1 MFKYV
6 KFIKVIDDITS
17 YEFRG
22 GSDEIKVNYFDGGVA
37 SIESEIESAIDN
49 LIDAQDSKIN
59 CEQIT
64 YDEFFELVRYS
75 DQIKRINAQVKEKIA
90 LRYDLADEI
99 FMLKKDLT
107 DSDRL
112 VYEKFVLECKDFGK
126 QMKLLIGFKS

>member
-22 GSDEIKVNYFDGGVA
+22 GSDEVKVNHFDGGVA

-59 CEQIT
+59 CEEIT

-90 LRYDLADEI
+90 LRYDLADELALRKRDITDAKRISYEEYVGECI
-99 FMLKKDLT
+99 FFGNKLK
-107 DSDRL
+107 
-112 VYEKFVLECKDFGK
+112 E
-126 QMKLLIGFKS
+126 QIGY